1 VDSVCGE
8 VWEKKLYRLLRRE
21 GKETELEV
29 WMMREEGLNLNAEK
43 FWIGTRKT
51 QIYVYLYIPL

>member
-1 VDSVCGE
+1 MIG
-8 VWEKKLYRLLRRE
+8 
-21 GKETELEV
+21 
-29 WMMREEGLNLNAEK
+29 EEGLNLNAEK